1 MTAGTVMVRRLV
13 VVARWVARI
22 WAAVLVLLWGA
33 FFLEH
38 LAWFADP
45 QHLPPPRVFL
55 LVGLHFLM
63 LVGLLAGWKWELAG
77 AVLAL
82 ATSVPFFAATA
93 GRNSPWFALVTAVP
107 SALWLY
113 CAWQERRG
121 RSPQPGCRQPD

>member
-1 MTAGTVMVRRLV
+1 MSQDTVMGRRV
-13 VVARWVARI
+13 VAVARWAARI
-22 WAAVLVLLWGA
+22 SAAALVLFWGA
-33 FFLEH
+33 FFVAH

-45 QHLPPPRVFL
+45 QRLPPPWAFV

-82 ATSVPFFAATA
+82 ASSVPFFAAAA
-93 GRNSPWFALVTAVP
+93 GRNFLWFTLVTAVP

-113 CAWQERRG
+113 CAWQERRWRG
-121 RSPQPGCRQPD
+121 PRPG

>member
-1 MTAGTVMVRRLV
+1 MSTGTVMVRRLV

-22 WAAVLVLLWGA
+22 SAAALVLLWGA

-45 QHLPPPRVFL
+45 QHFPPLRVFL

-63 LVGLLAGWKWELAG
+63 LVALLAGWKWELAG
-77 AVLAL
+77 AVVAL

-93 GRNSPWFALVTAVP
+93 GRNFLWFALVTAVP

-121 RSPQPGCRQPD
+121 RSRQLG